1 MNNEEFVNAIRTA
14 VEQSTINSLIKEFEE
29 SKLPSEEFK
38 KMSAFYNTLN
48 ESGKDVVKQI
58 MIESV
63 QSAIFGFF
71 CVIDGVRAIEKGPGK
86 GRLELW
92 YKKESSHE
100 SLMLNSPDS
109 EFLHDIY
116 NT

>member
-1 MNNEEFVNAIRTA
+1 MNNEEFVKAIRIT
-14 VEQSTINSLIKEFEE
+14 VEQSTVSSLIKEFEE
-29 SKLPSEEFK
+29 NRIPGEMFK
-38 KMSAFYNTLN
+38 KMSVFYNDLD
-48 ESGKDVVKQI
+48 ESDRDMVKQI

-71 CVIDGVRAIEKGPGK
+71 CVLDGVRAIENGPGK

-92 YKKESSHE
+92 YKKEPSDE
-100 SLMLNSPDS
+100 GLLLNSPGS

-116 NT
+116 NV

>member
-29 SKLPSEEFK
+29 SKIPSEKFK
-38 KMSAFYNTLN
+38 RMSAFYNTLN
-48 ESGKDVVKQI
+48 EPGKDMIKQI
-58 MIESV
+58 MIEAV
-63 QSAIFGFF
+63 QSAVFGFF
-71 CVIDGVRAIEKGPGK
+71 CVLDGVRAIEKGPEK

-92 YKKESSHE
+92 YKKESSSE
-100 SLMLNSPDS
+100 SLVLNNPHSD
-109 EFLHDIY
+109 FLHDIY